1 MKDTSIVREKYK
13 RSERINEYFTYFVLI
28 SGLIIIQLPLPFEI
42 DKKGIYI
49 VVAAFLL
56 FKIVWHRLVPEKYTG
71 LTKNLTEAVI
81 DLLGL
86 FAVVALTGGVRSY
99 FTFLYLLPILSS
111 AVYMPLR
118 ATVALTTL
126 ASVLIIGQAFFNSG
140 GESFPSILSISVL
153 QVWAIWLI
161 SAYGR
166 YLVGEIQVTKKSE
179 EEIKIEEVHEIE
191 KLKDEFIFIIS
202 HELRTPI
209 TVIRGYLELLIDG
222 AVGKIDS
229 NSKAVLEK
237 AFSTSGSLSTLVSI
251 LLEAARLETGR
262 ISFFVQDN
270 FMEKSLEKVKYDFD
284 GEIRRKN
291 LDLDIKI
298 PKTLKVKVDIE
309 RLEEIL
315 KIIVGN
321 SVRYTP
327 EFGKIEISAK
337 EKSGRVSLIISD
349 NGLGMTQEREDR
361 LFEKLYTERTGL
373 GDNVIK
379 GINIGMYVVKQLLLK
394 MDGDIDVE
402 TKVGE
407 GTKFT
412 ILLPLS
418 KDVPVKAIVF
428 DAGGVLFN
436 SAESLFSEPIK
447 YVAKI
452 SGKPMEIVDEAYREV
467 IREIESREV
476 DKESFWNLLTT
487 KLGVDISYSIQDPI
501 AEGFKK
507 FKKDT
512 GVLGIVSRL
521 KPKYKVALVSNA
533 NAIEAATEEVSSIYR
548 EFDEVVLSFKIGVR
562 KPHPKI
568 YQTIFDRLKVK
579 PEETVFVDNSP
590 TNIEEAKKLGMKAIL
605 FKNAN
610 QLRSELAKV
619 GVNIKV

>member
-1 MKDTSIVREKYK
+1 MEDTSIVREKYK
-13 RSERINEYFTYFVLI
+13 RSERVNEYFTYFVLI
-28 SGLIIIQLPLPFEI
+28 SGLLIVQLPLPFEI

-49 VVAAFLL
+49 VVSAFLL
-56 FKIVWHRLVPEKYTG
+56 FMIVWHRLIPEKYTG
-71 LTKNLTEAVI
+71 LTKNFTESAI
-81 DLLGL
+81 DILGL

-118 ATVALTTL
+118 ATVALATL
-126 ASVLIIGQAFFNSG
+126 ASVLIFSQAFFSFG
-140 GESFPSILSISVL
+140 EESFPSILSISVL

-179 EEIKIEEVHEIE
+179 EEIKIEEVREIE

-237 AFSTSGSLSTLVSI
+237 AFSTSSNLSNLVSI

-262 ISFFVQDN
+262 ISFIIQDN
-270 FMEKSLEKVKYDFD
+270 FMEKSLERVKYNFD

-291 LDLDIKI
+291 LDLDIKV

-315 KIIVGN
+315 NIIVGN
-321 SVRYTP
+321 AVRYTP

-337 EKSGRVSLIISD
+337 EKSGQVSLVISD
-349 NGLGMTQEREDR
+349 NGLGMTQERKDR

-373 GDNVIK
+373 GDKVIK

-412 ILLPLS
+412 ILLPSS

-452 SGKPMEIVDEAYREV
+452 SGKPRKVVDEAYREV

-487 KLGVDISYSIQDPI
+487 KLGVAISYSVQDPI

-533 NAIEAATEEVSSIYR
+533 NAIEAATKEVSSIYR

-579 PEETVFVDNSP
+579 PEETVFIDNSP

-605 FKNAN
+605 FKNVN

-619 GVNIKV
+619 GVDIKV